1 MEPLVPGVCS
11 EVGRLRTVL
20 VHRPGAALERLTPAN
35 RSDFLF
41 DDVVWVERAAAEHDA
56 FTEVLSSRGVEVLH
70 FTEMLAG
77 AFAASVQAREE
88 AISSAVSSYTVGLS
102 MVSELQAYLRELS
115 PARLAAT
122 LIGGLLVSEVDGIDV
137 EALRRRSLGAV
148 LAEPQSFVL
157 PPLPNTL
164 FTRDSSA
171 WLYGGVVLPPLFWA
185 ARRMEVVLVSLIYR
199 FHPRFVAADFHFWYP
214 SAGDTARFPLEDFS
228 QGSSLEGGDVMPI
241 GNRTVLIG
249 LGERSTGRM
258 VEHVASSL
266 FTAGEADRVIV
277 CRMAQQRAYM
287 HLDTVMTFVD
297 YDAVT
302 LFPPVIEDMQVFSV
316 RPGDSADS
324 FEVTEEKGILE
335 ACADALGVP
344 RIRTIETGGD
354 HFQAARE
361 QWDDANNVVAI
372 EPGVVIAYSKNVHT
386 NAKLRAAGIEVLEI
400 DGSELGK
407 GRGGGHCMT
416 CPIVRDPVG

>member
-1 MEPLVPGVCS
+1 MQPLQPRVSS

-35 RSDFLF
+35 RSEFLF
-41 DDVVWVERAAAEHDA
+41 DDVVWVERAAAEHDSFVA
-56 FTEVLSSRGVEVLH
+56 LLRSRGVEVLY
-70 FTEMLAG
+70 FSELLAE
-77 AFAASVQAREE
+77 AFAASAEAREE
-88 AISSAVSSYTVGLS
+88 AITGVVSSYTVGLS
-102 MVSELQAYLRELS
+102 MVSELQAYLRDLT
-115 PARLAAT
+115 PASLASV
-122 LIGGLLVSEVDGIDV
+122 LIGGLLVSEVEGIDV

-148 LAEPQSFVL
+148 LAEPHSFVL

-199 FHPRFVAADFHFWYP
+199 YHPRFAAADFHFWYP
-214 SAGDTARFPLEDFS
+214 AAGDTARFPLEDFS

-241 GNRTVLIG
+241 GARTVLIG

-258 VEHVASSL
+258 VEHVASAL
-266 FTAGEADRVIV
+266 FSAGEADRVIV

-297 YDAVT
+297 HDAVT
-302 LFPPVIEDMQVFSV
+302 LFPPVIEEMQVFSV
-316 RPGDSADS
+316 RPGDRSDS
-324 FEVTEEKGILE
+324 FEVTEEAGILE
-335 ACADALGVP
+335 ACADALGVD

-372 EPGVVIAYSKNVHT
+372 EPGVVVAYSKNVHT
-386 NAKLRAAGIEVLEI
+386 NAKLRAAGIEVLEVE
-400 DGSELGK
+400 GSELGK